1 MTREQIEKAAQE
13 AVQDLFQCNGKYPC
27 EERNYC
33 EFCNGHNSAFDC
45 KEDCGADDFNEGFIA
60 GAQWR
65 VNSVWHDVSEK
76 PEANRHYL
84 VLYRFEGEML
94 TKVEVDLFT
103 ISQEI
108 WDLSISRKRVMSW
121 AYIDDLLPERKEEA
135 E

>member
-1 MTREQIEKAAQE
+1 MTREQIEQAAKE
-13 AVQDLFQCNGKYPC
+13 TVQDLFQCNGKYPC

-65 VNSVWHDVSEK
+65 INSVWHDASEK
-76 PEANRHYL
+76 PEIGRNLLTYL
-84 VLYRFEGEML
+84 GED
-94 TKVEVDLFT
+94 KFC
-103 ISQEI
+103 EI
-108 WDLSISRKRVMSW
+108 DFLCKDDFDWEYYADIRGIIRW
-121 AYIDDLLPERKEEA
+121 AYVDDLLPERKEEA